1 MRRLIGFALSLT
13 LLACSVEGGGH
24 SLGSGT
30 GEPVVQEKAVVLLAL
45 PVVYHVGP
53 LLLGWAA
60 VTVVYAVVTASG
72 GYRIE
77 TPLLSSGPTRLPDL
91 AGLFGVLSLPTLE
104 FRPAGS
110 VPDAIAM
117 LEAQLRYGANAPQRR
132 ESGGPGGPMPPTSF
146 GSGRG
151 SSCHYASLNVRQA
164 LPSSPP
170 SDVIPLLR
178 DIRQLDAGFTA
189 HSTDPLRLEQ
199 AVRHLCQAWWRHALG
214 PLQASAP
221 CATAPV
227 ELESV
232 PETEN
237 CEPTIT
243 AEYSIFG
250 SQQTYADGSWPHLAT
265 RQFQMYE
272 LYMEVGAPPP
282 PF

>member
-1 MRRLIGFALSLT
+1 MG
-13 LLACSVEGGGH
+13 
-24 SLGSGT
+24 
-30 GEPVVQEKAVVLLAL
+30 QEKAVLLLAL

-60 VTVVYAVVTASG
+60 VTVVYAVATASG

-77 TPLLSSGPTRLPDL
+77 TRPLRSGRLRWPDL
-91 AGLFGVLSLPTLE
+91 TGLFGVLSLPTLE

-110 VPDAIAM
+110 VSDAVAM
-117 LEAQLRYGANAPQRR
+117 LEAQMRNGTNAPQRG
-132 ESGGPGGPMPPTSF
+132 EGGGPGGRMPPTSF

-151 SSCHYASLNVRQA
+151 SSCHYASLNVRQP
-164 LPSSPP
+164 LPGSPR
-170 SDVIPLLR
+170 SDVLPMLR

-189 HSTDPLRLEQ
+189 HSTDPSRLAQ

-227 ELESV
+227 EFESV

-237 CEPTIT
+237 CESTIT
-243 AEYSIFG
+243 AEYSISG
-250 SQQTYADGSWPHLAT
+250 SPQAYDRGSWPELAT
-265 RQFQMYE
+265 KQFQMYE
-272 LYMEVGAPPP
+272 VYMEVGSPSP